1 MLWMA
6 VCLIVSFTGC
16 TSEEMDYNNP
26 DVALF
31 VKQLKSGTYK
41 MKNEKGVV
49 EVPHFTEEDIPELL
63 KYAEDL
69 TIIPSFPSVYNMNNG
84 KIRLGE
90 CMLWVIESIR
100 QGTPPS
106 LGCKMVLANAENY
119 EAIYFLTDEEVLDAA
134 ACYRSWW
141 EERQYPK
148 TRWTIDP
155 CRNIGNERVKRMDG
169 LKRVITTMALCLTA
183 VFAYSQVWTAQDS
196 LHLKKLLES
205 DQELHLNMDA
215 VKSIDFGSAVGT
227 PRMSEEKSWMMPDES
242 LPEALPKPKVMLTL
256 MPYKANTRY
265 NWDPIYQKK
274 IKIDKNT
281 WRGDPFYEIRHQRSY
296 SNWARNPMAKGMRKS
311 LDEIQASGVRFRQLG
326 ERANG
331 MMVNTVVM
339 DAPIPLFGGSGVYIN
354 GGTIGRLDLMAVFT
368 KDFWNKTGRDNR
380 ARTLEVLRTYGDS
393 TTVLINKPIEQIA
406 R

>member
-1 MLWMA
+1 
-6 VCLIVSFTGC
+6 
-16 TSEEMDYNNP
+16 
-26 DVALF
+26 
-31 VKQLKSGTYK
+31 
-41 MKNEKGVV
+41 
-49 EVPHFTEEDIPELL
+49 
-63 KYAEDL
+63 
-69 TIIPSFPSVYNMNNG
+69 
-84 KIRLGE
+84 
-90 CMLWVIESIR
+90 
-100 QGTPPS
+100 
-106 LGCKMVLANAENY
+106 
-119 EAIYFLTDEEVLDAA
+119 
-134 ACYRSWW
+134 
-141 EERQYPK
+141 
-148 TRWTIDP
+148 
-155 CRNIGNERVKRMDG
+155 
-169 LKRVITTMALCLTA
+169 MALCLTA

-256 MPYKANTRY
+256 MPYKANTHY

-296 SNWARNPMAKGMRKS
+296 SNWASNPLAKGMRKA
-311 LDEIQASGVRFRQLG
+311 LDEIQASG
-326 ERANG
+326 
-331 MMVNTVVM
+331 VM

-354 GGTIGRLDLMAVFT
+354 GGTIGGLDLMAVFT

>member
-1 MLWMA
+1 
-6 VCLIVSFTGC
+6 
-16 TSEEMDYNNP
+16 
-26 DVALF
+26 
-31 VKQLKSGTYK
+31 
-41 MKNEKGVV
+41 
-49 EVPHFTEEDIPELL
+49 
-63 KYAEDL
+63 
-69 TIIPSFPSVYNMNNG
+69 
-84 KIRLGE
+84 
-90 CMLWVIESIR
+90 
-100 QGTPPS
+100 
-106 LGCKMVLANAENY
+106 
-119 EAIYFLTDEEVLDAA
+119 
-134 ACYRSWW
+134 
-141 EERQYPK
+141 
-148 TRWTIDP
+148 
-155 CRNIGNERVKRMDG
+155 
-169 LKRVITTMALCLTA
+169 MALCLTA

-281 WRGDPFYEIRHQRSY
+281 WRGDPFYEIR
-296 SNWARNPMAKGMRKS
+296 RKS

-354 GGTIGRLDLMAVFT
+354 GGTIGGLDLMAVFT

>member
-155 CRNIGNERVKRMDG
+155 CYDEP
-169 LKRVITTMALCLTA
+169 LCGSGYR

-354 GGTIGRLDLMAVFT
+354 GGTIGGLDLMAVFT

>member
-1 MLWMA
+1 MGIF
-6 VCLIVSFTGC
+6 VCISSLLLLTGGLLRSKDSLLYVQMYMKCSEIV
-16 TSEEMDYNNP
+16 
-26 DVALF
+26 
-31 VKQLKSGTYK
+31 
-41 MKNEKGVV
+41 
-49 EVPHFTEEDIPELL
+49 
-63 KYAEDL
+63 
-69 TIIPSFPSVYNMNNG
+69 
-84 KIRLGE
+84 
-90 CMLWVIESIR
+90 
-100 QGTPPS
+100 
-106 LGCKMVLANAENY
+106 
-119 EAIYFLTDEEVLDAA
+119 
-134 ACYRSWW
+134 
-141 EERQYPK
+141 
-148 TRWTIDP
+148 
-155 CRNIGNERVKRMDG
+155 GNERVKRMDG

-354 GGTIGRLDLMAVFT
+354 GGTIGGLDLMAVFT

>member
-1 MLWMA
+1 
-6 VCLIVSFTGC
+6 
-16 TSEEMDYNNP
+16 MD
-26 DVALF
+26 
-31 VKQLKSGTYK
+31 
-41 MKNEKGVV
+41 
-49 EVPHFTEEDIPELL
+49 
-63 KYAEDL
+63 
-69 TIIPSFPSVYNMNNG
+69 
-84 KIRLGE
+84 R
-90 CMLWVIESIR
+90 
-100 QGTPPS
+100 
-106 LGCKMVLANAENY
+106 
-119 EAIYFLTDEEVLDAA
+119 
-134 ACYRSWW
+134 
-141 EERQYPK
+141 
-148 TRWTIDP
+148 
-155 CRNIGNERVKRMDG
+155 
-169 LKRVITTMALCLTA
+169 LKRFIATMVLCLTA
-183 VFAYSQVWTAQDS
+183 LFAYSQVWTAQDS

-215 VKSIDFGSAVGT
+215 VKSI
-227 PRMSEEKSWMMPDES
+227 ES
-242 LPEALPKPKVMLTL
+242 LPEALPKPKVVLSL

-296 SNWARNPMAKGMRKS
+296 SNWARNPMAKGVRKS
-311 LDEIQASGVRFRQLG
+311 LEEIQASGVRFRQLS

-354 GGTIGRLDLMAVFT
+354 GGTVGGLDLMAVFT
-368 KDFWNKTGRDNR
+368 KEFWNKKGRDNR

>member
-1 MLWMA
+1 
-6 VCLIVSFTGC
+6 
-16 TSEEMDYNNP
+16 
-26 DVALF
+26 
-31 VKQLKSGTYK
+31 
-41 MKNEKGVV
+41 
-49 EVPHFTEEDIPELL
+49 
-63 KYAEDL
+63 
-69 TIIPSFPSVYNMNNG
+69 
-84 KIRLGE
+84 
-90 CMLWVIESIR
+90 
-100 QGTPPS
+100 
-106 LGCKMVLANAENY
+106 
-119 EAIYFLTDEEVLDAA
+119 
-134 ACYRSWW
+134 
-141 EERQYPK
+141 
-148 TRWTIDP
+148 
-155 CRNIGNERVKRMDG
+155 
-169 LKRVITTMALCLTA
+169 MALCLTA

-256 MPYKANTRY
+256 MPYKAN
-265 NWDPIYQKK
+265 
-274 IKIDKNT
+274 
-281 WRGDPFYEIRHQRSY
+281 
-296 SNWARNPMAKGMRKS
+296 PMAKGMRKS

-354 GGTIGRLDLMAVFT
+354 GGTIGGLDLMAVFT

>member
-1 MLWMA
+1 
-6 VCLIVSFTGC
+6 
-16 TSEEMDYNNP
+16 
-26 DVALF
+26 
-31 VKQLKSGTYK
+31 
-41 MKNEKGVV
+41 
-49 EVPHFTEEDIPELL
+49 
-63 KYAEDL
+63 
-69 TIIPSFPSVYNMNNG
+69 
-84 KIRLGE
+84 
-90 CMLWVIESIR
+90 
-100 QGTPPS
+100 
-106 LGCKMVLANAENY
+106 
-119 EAIYFLTDEEVLDAA
+119 
-134 ACYRSWW
+134 
-141 EERQYPK
+141 
-148 TRWTIDP
+148 
-155 CRNIGNERVKRMDG
+155 
-169 LKRVITTMALCLTA
+169 MALCLTA

-311 LDEIQASGVRFRQLG
+311 LDEIQASGVRF
-326 ERANG
+326 
-331 MMVNTVVM
+331 
-339 DAPIPLFGGSGVYIN
+339 GG
-354 GGTIGRLDLMAVFT
+354 LDLMAVFT

>member
-1 MLWMA
+1 
-6 VCLIVSFTGC
+6 
-16 TSEEMDYNNP
+16 MD
-26 DVALF
+26 
-31 VKQLKSGTYK
+31 
-41 MKNEKGVV
+41 
-49 EVPHFTEEDIPELL
+49 
-63 KYAEDL
+63 
-69 TIIPSFPSVYNMNNG
+69 
-84 KIRLGE
+84 R
-90 CMLWVIESIR
+90 
-100 QGTPPS
+100 
-106 LGCKMVLANAENY
+106 
-119 EAIYFLTDEEVLDAA
+119 
-134 ACYRSWW
+134 
-141 EERQYPK
+141 
-148 TRWTIDP
+148 
-155 CRNIGNERVKRMDG
+155 
-169 LKRVITTMALCLTA
+169 LKRFIATMVLCLTA
-183 VFAYSQVWTAQDS
+183 LFAYSQVWTAQDS

-215 VKSIDFGSAVGT
+215 VKSIDFGTAVGT

-242 LPEALPKPKVMLTL
+242 LPEALPKPKVVLSL

-296 SNWARNPMAKGMRKS
+296 SNWARNPMAKGVRKS
-311 LDEIQASGVRFRQLG
+311 LDEIQASGVRFRQLS

-354 GGTIGRLDLMAVFT
+354 GGTVCGLDLMAVFT
-368 KDFWNKTGRDNR
+368 KEFWNKKGRDNR